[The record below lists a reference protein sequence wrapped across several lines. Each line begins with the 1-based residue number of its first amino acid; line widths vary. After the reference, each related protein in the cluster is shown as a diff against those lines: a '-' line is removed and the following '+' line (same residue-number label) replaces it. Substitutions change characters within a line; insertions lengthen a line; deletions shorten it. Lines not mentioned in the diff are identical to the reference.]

1 MATLAKTRLPWKPL
15 PAPTGDFY
23 QPADTL
29 NAEGRAHA
37 ARVTILGVLTAS
49 IAHEINQ
56 SLSGI
61 VTNANTCVRIANR
74 GEFVMVKRS
83 IVSVID
89 GHESVRESLA
99 DVLALR
105 G

>member
-23 QPADTL
+23 QPAYT
-29 NAEGRAHA
+29 
-37 ARVTILGVLTAS
+37 GVGFESQFADRLFEAFFTTKTD
-49 IAHEINQ
+49 
-56 SLSGI
+56 
-61 VTNANTCVRIANR
+61 V
-74 GEFVMVKRS
+74 
-83 IVSVID
+83 D

-99 DVLALR
+99 DVLAIR